1 MAAPVVALA
10 GKAAA
15 QWFARKF
22 KDGDS
27 RTMLIGGLVSA
38 VFMTMIVPVVVI
50 VSLVTS
56 IGAGSGADPCT
67 LQNAGFGVNGSPLKV
82 VSWNVCAKSCGNWN
96 DRIERVERDL
106 ESMSPDVVALQESGV
121 AKSRSGPTMRMMTRL
136 GYANVQPKAAPK
148 NVFLYYRKDAFTV
161 SRAGYTP
168 TAPKPYGFVWAE
180 LTNTSTGA
188 QFIASSVHMDYR
200 PSAAGGQSRKAAA
213 AKMIA
218 RLDQV
223 NSKSL
228 PVIVAGDFNSNQS
241 YKAPRNQ
248 PFPTLLGKWDD
259 AASVAAEKIGTNK
272 SSTRGRGKGKV
283 KNGKPIDHVLVP
295 KGVTVQRFENRLAD
309 GSGFSSDHN
318 PVIADI
324 GLPGGV
330 DAGGAVSASASKD
343 IPPVA
348 LRAYRKAGAATGVD
362 WSYIAAIG
370 KVETNHGRY
379 GGSKMDSEGNVR
391 PKIRNSIG
399 ASGPMQFMPPTWGQ
413 YKQDGNFDG
422 VKSVDNIYD
431 AALAAGRYL
440 NRSGAPG
447 NMRKAIFAYNRADW
461 YVDKV
466 IKQAK
471 VYSASV
477 SGGPVNVPAG
487 ALDLTTASA
496 AGSSSWVR
504 PVRSGPVTARFG
516 QRGGMWS
523 LGYHTGT
530 DFGVP
535 TGTEIYAAQSGSIS
549 LSHPAWAGNLLTI
562 NHGSLD
568 GKNIKSQYAHLS
580 RVKVSSGT
588 VQAGELIGYAGARG
602 NVTGPH
608 LHFEVLANGKYVN
621 PESYLSG
628 AGTPIFVGD
637 TEAGAG
643 CSDTLSVG
651 DEAQNTEWSGNKNG
665 RVALTDLCA
674 IKAQPSAKLRCDAA
688 RSLDSLNTAYKKKF
702 GSSMKVDVAYRDYAA
717 QVQCRAANPECE
729 KPGSSRYGFGLVV
742 KFAKPLGSTSTA
754 EYRWMTSKGV
764 GAGWAYTDGAW
775 EFGKTA

>member
-1 MAAPVVALA
+1 MAAPIAAIA

-27 RTMLIGGLVSA
+27 RTMLIGGVVSA
-38 VFMTMIVPVVVI
+38 LFMTMIVPVVVI

-67 LQNAGFGVNGSPLKV
+67 LQNAGFGVNGSTLKV
-82 VSWNVCAKSCGNWN
+82 VSWNICAKSCGNW
-96 DRIERVERDL
+96 DQRSERVERELRDL
-106 ESMSPDVVALQESGV
+106 GGDIVAVQEAGV
-121 AKSRSGPTMRMMTRL
+121 AKSRYRVTERMMARL
-136 GYANVQPKAAPK
+136 GYANVNPKGAPR

-161 SRAGYTP
+161 NRAGYTAAP
-168 TAPKPYGFVWAE
+168 PKPYGFAWAE

-188 QFIASSVHMDYR
+188 QFMAASVHLRYQR
-200 PSAAGGQSRKAAA
+200 TAAA
-213 AKMIA
+213 AESRRAGGAKMID
-218 RLDQV
+218 RFT
-223 NSKSL
+223 NGNPRNL
-228 PVIVAGDFNSNQS
+228 PVIIAGDFNSKPS
-241 YKAPRNQ
+241 LRAPHNQ
-248 PFPTLLGKWDD
+248 PFPAMLKTWDT
-259 AASVAAEKIGTNK
+259 AEKVAVEKIGANK
-272 SSTRGRGKGKV
+272 SSLRGRGKGVV
-283 KNGKPIDHVLVP
+283 KSGKPIDHILVP
-295 KGVTVQRFENRLAD
+295 KGVAVQRYENRLAD
-309 GSGFSSDHN
+309 GSSYSSDHN
-318 PVIADI
+318 PVVADI

-370 KVETNHGRY
+370 KVETDHGRY
-379 GGSKMDSEGNVR
+379 GGSKMDSDGNVR

-447 NMRKAIFAYNRADW
+447 NMRKAIFAYNRANW
-461 YVDKV
+461 YVNKV

-477 SGGPVNVPAG
+477 SGGPANVPAS
-487 ALDLTTASA
+487 ALDLTSA
-496 AGSSSWVR
+496 ADGSSSWVR

-516 QRGGMWS
+516 QRGSMWS

-530 DFGVP
+530 DFVAP
-535 TGTEIYAAQSGSIS
+535 TGTEVYAAQSGSIS
-549 LSHPAWAGNLLTI
+549 LSNPAWAGNLLTI

-568 GKNIKSQYAHLS
+568 GKNIKSTYAHLS

-588 VQAGELIGYAGARG
+588 VQAGEVIGYAGALG

-637 TEAGAG
+637 TTAGAG

-651 DEAQNTEWSGNKNG
+651 DEAQNTEWGGNKNG
-665 RVALTDLCA
+665 RVAPTDLCA
-674 IKAQPSAKLRCDAA
+674 IEAQPTAKLRCDAA
-688 RSLDSLNTAYKKKF
+688 RSLDTLNVAYKKKF
-702 GSSMKVDVAYRDYAA
+702 GANMKVDVAYRDYAA
-717 QVQCRAANPECE
+717 QVQCRATNPECE
-729 KPGSSRYGFGLVV
+729 KPGSSRYGFGMVV
-742 KFAKPLGSTSTA
+742 KFAKPLSSTSSA

-764 GAGWAYTDGAW
+764 GAGWVYTDGAW
-775 EFGKTA
+775 EFGKTT